1 MGGGSPAR
9 SSSSDEDGDAE
20 WRAAIDSI
28 ASVGFGVPQ
37 SNGSSSSKRES
48 RDTHSDDEPSQ
59 KSGLKLYQIKAQ
71 KLLDEYLEKNLEVVR
86 MPDPHVSEDSSW
98 GGGGV
103 IKLFSKAPRG
113 ITLKEDT
120 KFVQNK
126 RPRILP
132 GEETDEKSKKF
143 KRQISSVTVDGTW
156 VIALA
161 REACEKSLARYK
173 AMDAAAKEK
182 AKREEERVSELK
194 KIRGEMW
201 LPSIAKQMQ
210 EDARRK

>member
-1 MGGGSPAR
+1 MGGGGPAH

-28 ASVGFGVPQ
+28 ASVGFGLPQ
-37 SNGSSSSKRES
+37 SNGASKRES
-48 RDTHSDDEPSQ
+48 RDAHSDEETSQ
-59 KSGLKLYQIKAQ
+59 KSSLKLYQIKAQ

-86 MPDPHVSEDSSW
+86 MPDPHVKEDSSW
-98 GGGGV
+98 GGGV
-103 IKLFSKAPRG
+103 IRLFSKAPRG
-113 ITLKEDT
+113 MTLKEDI
-120 KFVQNK
+120 KIVQNK

-143 KRQISSVTVDGTW
+143 KHQIRSVTVDGTR
-156 VIALA
+156 VIASA
-161 REACEKSLARYK
+161 REACEKSLARYNAK
-173 AMDAAAKEK
+173 EAAAKEK

-194 KIRGEMW
+194 KIRGEKW

-210 EDARRK
+210 QDARRK